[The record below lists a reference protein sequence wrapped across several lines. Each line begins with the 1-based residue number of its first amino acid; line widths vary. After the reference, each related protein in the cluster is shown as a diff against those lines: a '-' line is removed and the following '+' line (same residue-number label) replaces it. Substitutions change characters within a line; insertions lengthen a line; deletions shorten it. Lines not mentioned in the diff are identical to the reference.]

1 MVSLTIESL
10 TQALSIPTIWVMKRI
25 FPLILFAGMILTPL
39 LSISSPAL
47 ADPTRVACEDGTV
60 GHGSDS
66 SVACAG
72 RGGPVKDTSK
82 IGTILNDPANQGITD
97 PNNCGGVK
105 TSIDYGCGTDKG
117 GAIYG
122 FLRGII
128 KFASGLVG
136 LVVILML
143 IIGGIRYITSAGD
156 PKLVVSAKN
165 QIVNAVTGLVLF
177 GLMLAILNFLLPGGI
192 IG

>member
-1 MVSLTIESL
+1 MMFMASSALVVS
-10 TQALSIPTIWVMKRI
+10 APTLASK
-25 FPLILFAGMILTPL
+25 
-39 LSISSPAL
+39 SISSTQAVIQPHFYL
-47 ADPTRVACEDGTV
+47 AASCGK
-60 GHGSDS
+60 GSD
-66 SVACAG
+66 G
-72 RGGPVKDTSK
+72 KP
-82 IGTILNDPANQGITD
+82 LE
-97 PNNCGGVK
+97 
-105 TSIDYGCGTDKG
+105 TSIDYGCGNDKG

-136 LVVILML
+136 LVVIMMM

-156 PKLVVSAKN
+156 SKMVASAKN

>member
-1 MVSLTIESL
+1 
-10 TQALSIPTIWVMKRI
+10 MKRI
-25 FPLILFAGMILTPL
+25 FSLLIMIFLAT
-39 LSISSPAL
+39 PAL
-47 ADPTRVACEDGTV
+47 AISAPVLASGMNQPTQVVIRPHFFLAAACG
-60 GHGSDS
+60 
-66 SVACAG
+66 
-72 RGGPVKDTSK
+72 K
-82 IGTILNDPANQGITD
+82 
-97 PNNCGGVK
+97 VK
-105 TSIDYGCGTDKG
+105 TSIDYGCSNNNG
-117 GAIYG
+117 GEIYG

-136 LVVILML
+136 LVVIMMM

-156 PKLVVSAKN
+156 PKMVASAKN

>member
-1 MVSLTIESL
+1 MKYIFFLLLLAFLT
-10 TQALSIPTIWVMKRI
+10 
-25 FPLILFAGMILTPL
+25 
-39 LSISSPAL
+39 SSTLVLNTPAL
-47 ADPTRVACEDGTV
+47 AASKPTPTQTIFTHHFYLAADCGT
-60 GHGSDS
+60 
-66 SVACAG
+66 
-72 RGGPVKDTSK
+72 
-82 IGTILNDPANQGITD
+82 
-97 PNNCGGVK
+97 VK
-105 TSIDYGCGTDKG
+105 TSIDYGCDASKG

-122 FLRGII
+122 FLRAII

-165 QIVNAVTGLVLF
+165 QIVNAVIGLVLF
-177 GLMLAILNFLLPGGI
+177 SLMLAILNFLLPGGI